1 MCDYRNDGIVCMW
14 RFLRTTSAVIE
25 RIGEPEEE
33 RHILTGL
40 RYKYQR
46 LDFFSFV
53 MPFFNVVVSYD
64 VFTATITMWPLF
76 VHSMRPYGRHKRRK
90 RVIC

>member
-1 MCDYRNDGIVCMW
+1 MCDYRNDGIVCKW

-53 MPFFNVVVSYD
+53 MPFFDVASSLMTFSPQQLQCGHSSY
-64 VFTATITMWPLF
+64 TAC
-76 VHSMRPYGRHKRRK
+76 VHMEDTRGGSE
-90 RVIC
+90 